1 MKRLSASL
9 LALGLAATSGL
20 AAAQSYGYD
29 DDYDRNQVQATGT
42 GYYDYARVV
51 RVDPVMGS
59 GGYGSNAARRCYS
72 ESGNSY
78 AQGDGYYDQY
88 GNYRANGYN
97 NGYNNGGYYDQYGG
111 YHASNGG
118 SNSGRTVATV
128 IGGIAGAVLGSKVG
142 GGSGQVAASAIGTM
156 VGGMAGR
163 QIYDNSHRQRTAT
176 VQVCDPAP
184 ANGSYYGTSNGSVTA
199 YDVTYEYAGRRYT
212 TRTAYNPGDRIRVRV
227 DVRPE

>member
-97 NGYNNGGYYDQYGG
+97 NGGYYDQYGG

-163 QIYDNSHRQRTAT
+163 QVYDNAHRQQRTAT
-176 VQVCDPAP
+176 VQFCDPVP
-184 ANGSYYGTSNGSVTA
+184 VNDYYGNANSVAAA